1 MRLFLR
7 GLFSRRK
14 SSKENSSKVREF
26 SLKDIIELDKVL
38 SVQGELSK
46 KRHLVRRFE
55 EEKGL
60 KFIVKNGKWLELSL
74 LPNLKIRKEMNG
86 MATLYMRDELL
97 REVVLIRVPLQAF
110 FNEYALQKE
119 VVEKTRRVGE

>member
-1 MRLFLR
+1 
-7 GLFSRRK
+7 
-14 SSKENSSKVREF
+14 
-26 SLKDIIELDKVL
+26 LKDIIELDKVL

-110 FNEYALQKE
+110 FNEYAL
-119 VVEKTRRVGE
+119 RLRG